1 MAKGKWDDILVPFNG
16 DIVAYLLHQ
25 VETTKLGIY
34 TCQIDTRV
42 PDYLRLINVLSIAK
56 YPFEIRFNLKKG
68 DCAAKFFIV
77 PKNKRAKPKRKPLEP
92 KITYTKEK

>member
-1 MAKGKWDDILVPFNG
+1 MAKGKWDDILVPFGG
-16 DIVAYLLHQ
+16 DVVLYLFHQ
-25 VETTKLGIY
+25 VEVCKLGVY

-42 PDYLRLINVLSIAK
+42 PAYLRLIAMLSEAK

-92 KITYTKEK
+92 KVTYTKEK